1 MDLNMSWEWCTAVCI
16 MCVHSPRYRSNLPLS
31 CAVLDNG
38 KLDNFFFYQR
48 KGFKQISSTVPFLI
62 MSVLARSICE
72 KRLRWS
78 SHKTVD

>member
-38 KLDNFFFYQR
+38 KLYIFFYKR
-48 KGFKQISSTVPFLI
+48 EGFKQILSTVPFLI
-62 MSVLARSICE
+62 MSVKALSICE

-78 SHKTVD
+78 IHKTVD